1 MNSKNIIAIGA
12 VLLLGVVLAWWL
24 LRAVPVGN
32 PSESAG
38 HEAHEG
44 HEEETGEMKRLSQD
58 GIEIEIGLAEKGGV
72 PHFEATALEDE
83 KAIDPKALQLTVTL
97 KRPDGRS
104 ETLAFETDGDRLKSV
119 QAVPEP
125 HLFKVEVTARYR
137 EKTYQWDYWQAEGGI
152 ELSDAAL
159 EASRIEIETA
169 GPAAIETVLT
179 LPGQIQ
185 LDPRRVAHV
194 VPRVEG
200 VVTQVRKY
208 LGDTVKADE
217 ILAVLESREIADL
230 KSQYLVALRRLELA
244 NATLVRERQLWK
256 AKVSAEQD
264 YLVAKTEW
272 AQSKALAEAAGQ
284 KLKAL
289 DLSSADLHAIASG
302 KGGAF
307 SRYVLRAP
315 FAGEVVNKHLALGEA
330 VKADTKVY
338 TIADLST
345 VWGEITV
352 YSKDLNAV
360 RKGQTVTV
368 QAEDTGEATKGT
380 VFYVEPLI
388 GKQTR
393 SAKAYVEIANPHRRW
408 RPGLFV
414 TVEVLQERSEVPV
427 AVVVGAVQTYQ
438 DKPVVFVRYDDIF
451 EPRQVVLGRRDE
463 KRVEIRQGLA
473 AGERYASRNSFVLK
487 SELGKSTAAHS
498 H

>member
-1 MNSKNIIAIGA
+1 MNSKNIIAIGL
-12 VLLLGVVLAWWL
+12 VVLLGVVLAWLL
-24 LRAVPVGN
+24 LRAAPVGN
-32 PSESAG
+32 QSESNG
-38 HEAHEG
+38 HEAHG
-44 HEEETGEMKRLSQD
+44 GREEEGGEMKHLSQD
-58 GIEIEIGLAEKGGV
+58 GIEIEIGLSEVGGE
-72 PHFEATALEDE
+72 PRFEAAAFEDE
-83 KAIDPKALQLTVTL
+83 QRIDPKKVQLTVTL
-97 KRPDGRS
+97 ERPDGRS
-104 ETLAFETDGDRLKSV
+104 EALAFKADGDGMKSV
-119 QAVPEP
+119 QTVPEP
-125 HLFKVEVTARYR
+125 HLFKVDVTARY
-137 EKTYQWDYWQAEGGI
+137 EGKTYHWDYWQVEGGI
-152 ELSDAAL
+152 ELSAAAL
-159 EASRIEIETA
+159 KESRIEIETT

-200 VVTQVRKY
+200 VVTKVRKY
-208 LGDTVKADE
+208 LGDTVKAGE

-230 KSQYLVALRRLELA
+230 KSRYLVALRRLELA
-244 NATLVRERQLWK
+244 HATVVRERQLWK

-272 AQSKALAEAAGQ
+272 AQSKALVEAAAQ
-284 KLKAL
+284 KLEAL
-289 DLSSADLHAIASG
+289 DLSAADLRAIASG
-302 KGGAF
+302 KGGPF

-315 FAGEVVNKHLALGEA
+315 FAGEVVSKHLALGEA

-368 QAEDTGEATKGT
+368 QAEDTGETTKGT

-393 SAKAYVEIANPHRRW
+393 SAKAFVEIANPHRRW

-414 TVEVLQERSEVPV
+414 TVEVLQEQSEVPV
-427 AVVVGAVQTYQ
+427 AVAVGAVQTYQ
-438 DKPVVFVRYDDIF
+438 EKPVVFVRYDDIF

-473 AGERYASRNSFVLK
+473 AGERYVSRNSFVLK

>member
-1 MNSKNIIAIGA
+1 MNSKNIIAIGL
-12 VLLLGVVLAWWL
+12 VVLLGVVLAWLL
-24 LRAVPVGN
+24 LRAAPVGN
-32 PSESAG
+32 QSESNG
-38 HEAHEG
+38 HEAHGG
-44 HEEETGEMKRLSQD
+44 HEEEGGEMKHLSRE
-58 GIEIEIGLAEKGGV
+58 GIEIEIGLSEDGGE
-72 PHFEATALEDE
+72 PRFEATAFEDE
-83 KAIDPKALQLTVTL
+83 QPIDPQEVQMTVTL

-104 ETLAFETDGDRLKSV
+104 ETLAFEPDGEHLKSL
-119 QAVPEP
+119 QTVPEP
-125 HLFKVEVTARYR
+125 HLFKVEVTVRYQGN
-137 EKTYQWDYWQAEGGI
+137 TYQWSYWQVEGGI
-152 ELSDAAL
+152 ELSASAL
-159 EASRIEIETA
+159 KEARIELKTA
-169 GPAAIETVLT
+169 GPAVIETVLT

-200 VVTQVRKY
+200 VVTKVRKY
-208 LGDTVKADE
+208 LGDTVKAGE
-217 ILAVLESREIADL
+217 VLAVLESREIADL

-272 AQSKALAEAAGQ
+272 AQSKALVEAAAQ
-284 KLKAL
+284 KLEAL
-289 DLSSADLHAIASG
+289 DLSAADLRAIASG
-302 KGGAF
+302 KGGPF

-338 TIADLST
+338 TIADLSR

-360 RKGQTVTV
+360 RKGQMVTV
-368 QAEDTGEATKGT
+368 RVEDTGETTKGT
-380 VFYVEPLI
+380 VFYVEPLV

-393 SAKAYVEIANPHRRW
+393 SAKAYVEIANPRRRW
-408 RPGLFV
+408 RPGLFL
-414 TVEVLQERSEVPV
+414 TVEVLQEQSQVPV
-427 AVVVGAVQTYQ
+427 AVAVEAVQTYKE
-438 DKPVVFVRYDDIF
+438 KPVVFVRYDDIF
-451 EPRQVVLGRRDE
+451 EPRPVVLGRRGE
-463 KRVEIRQGLA
+463 QWVEIRQGLA